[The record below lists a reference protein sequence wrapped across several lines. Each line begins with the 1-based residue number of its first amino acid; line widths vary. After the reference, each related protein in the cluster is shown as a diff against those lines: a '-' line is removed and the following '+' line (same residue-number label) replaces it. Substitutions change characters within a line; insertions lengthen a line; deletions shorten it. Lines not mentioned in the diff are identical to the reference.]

1 MNDSKISVRYAKA
14 IFKLATEQQILPE
27 IKNDMQFIWDATK
40 DEMFNEF
47 LHSPIISISKKQ
59 EVIKTIFSGKIRKE
73 TLSLLDIIA
82 KNRREVFLPQV
93 AINYLT
99 FYREYL
105 GIKEVTITTVNSLS
119 QEYKNQITE
128 ILKNSFKSKIELKEH
143 TNKDLIGGFI
153 LKIDDQEIDASV
165 STKLNNIK
173 KELTVS
179 NF

>member
-14 IFKLATEQQILPE
+14 IFKLAIERQKLPE
-27 IKNDMQFIWDATK
+27 INNDMQLILGTTK

-59 EVIKTIFSGKIRKE
+59 EVIKALFSGKISE
-73 TLSLLDIIA
+73 ESLSLLDIIA
-82 KNRREVFLPQV
+82 KNRRETYLQLV
-93 AINYLT
+93 AMNFFA
-99 FYREYL
+99 FYREHL

-128 ILKNSFKSKIELKEH
+128 ILKNSFKSKIELKELI
-143 TNKDLIGGFI
+143 NKEIIGGFI
-153 LKIDDQEIDASV
+153 LKIEDQEIDASV

-173 KELTVS
+173 KELTAS
-179 NF
+179 DF